1 MDLSS
6 KARLSFIASSP
17 GGQLYNKYFQQSKLN
32 ISLPL
37 DKRLLPLPL
46 ILVTR
51 QLKEVISMRRSVN
64 LVISRLTRT
73 CSLINVVKPIT
84 TNQTKPNSTLTYAE
98 LFGKQKERY

>member
-1 MDLSS
+1 MS
-6 KARLSFIASSP
+6 
-17 GGQLYNKYFQQSKLN
+17 GGLYNKYFQQSKLN

-84 TNQTKPNSTLTYAE
+84 ANQTKPNSTLTYAE
-98 LFGKQKERY
+98 LFGKQKGRY